1 MKITKTQLRSIIK
14 EELSSVISEKEVID
28 KEKAID
34 VAKKVTDTDVGD
46 KLSQIAMK
54 DPEIR
59 KVVYDLA
66 SQINAEAEQLDEQM
80 SATMT
85 MSGFMGGPLA
95 YLALGQ
101 PGFEHLVS
109 LLGSAA
115 GANIA
120 SFGATIVAGMAL
132 GLVADVAIA
141 LSGAR

>member
-1 MKITKTQLRSIIK
+1 MKITKTQLKQIIK
-14 EELSSVISEKEVID
+14 EELNSVMSEEEAID

-34 VAKKVTDTDVGD
+34 VAKKITDTDVGD

-59 KVVYDLA
+59 KIVNDLA
-66 SQINAEAEQLDEQM
+66 SQINAEAEQLDERLG
-80 SATMT
+80 AGMT

-95 YLALGQ
+95 YMALGS

-120 SFGATIVAGMAL
+120 AYGSTIVAGMAL